1 MRMATE
7 GAFVVTLHNL
17 MRASDIFGSAVNQ
30 NSEFAQAT
38 GTISMMTVRTRLGIP
53 NFVPPSRPAPGTKP
67 HVCWW
72 SRRRSTRSAVKT
84 PFGEMGQTRM
94 FIGHVARISAHDMN
108 PQRGG

>member
-1 MRMATE
+1 MATE

-17 MRASDIFGSAVNQ
+17 MHTSDIFGSAVNQ

-38 GTISMMTVRTRLGIP
+38 GKISMITVQNRLGIP
-53 NFVPPSRPAPGTKP
+53 IFVPPSRSTAGTKP

-72 SRRRSTRSAVKT
+72 SRRRSTRSAVRT

-94 FIGHVARISAHDMN
+94 FIDHVARISARDITH
-108 PQRGG
+108 QKAG